1 MPRLWLQA
9 VTGRVVIPGP
19 DQQRL
24 VGSREQT
31 LLVSMDTLLS
41 GESNAQGAHQEQRLC
56 FTNLALPRL
65 VYLSTCANTPTG
77 REFALCHLP
86 QPVRMVLVP
95 QSCPAPTNCKEL
107 CKLTDTTSYQEHSA
121 VSHLQQLLWCVKTAA
136 CEEKTGAVGSLFKCR
151 LCAAV
156 LQHPSCHMLSTAP
169 ASRQDAHS
177 Q

>member
-56 FTNLALPRL
+56 FTNLALAQINLPVYVCKYSNGQRICL
-65 VYLSTCANTPTG
+65 VSLTPTSPHG
-77 REFALCHLP
+77 AGTPKLPSTHLL
-86 QPVRMVLVP
+86 QR
-95 QSCPAPTNCKEL
+95 
-107 CKLTDTTSYQEHSA
+107 A
-121 VSHLQQLLWCVKTAA
+121 VQAHRYHQLS
-136 CEEKTGAVGSLFKCR
+136 GAQRSVSS
-151 LCAAV
+151 
-156 LQHPSCHMLSTAP
+156 PTAP
-169 ASRQDAHS
+169 LVCENGSM
-177 Q
+177 